1 MQLLTLARNLH
12 STHNK
17 CRQHKCEARNAKMS
31 KNINN
36 KQNEKAFSSVSA
48 SVLHSIYTCVCVCEL
63 YIKQVNGAT
72 QQEAQSNVATG
83 RGRDPLTRLAARAR
97 TMSRTPQSRQD
108 KGQRRAQTE
117 VMSCVTRRWLIA
129 RKVSDTGTE
138 TEPEWTSTRAE
149 LIVTLGVSCL
159 SACCAVLCLI
169 LESTFAIPG
178 KNVT

>member
-1 MQLLTLARNLH
+1 
-12 STHNK
+12 
-17 CRQHKCEARNAKMS
+17 
-31 KNINN
+31 
-36 KQNEKAFSSVSA
+36 
-48 SVLHSIYTCVCVCEL
+48 
-63 YIKQVNGAT
+63 
-72 QQEAQSNVATG
+72 
-83 RGRDPLTRLAARAR
+83 
-97 TMSRTPQSRQD
+97 MSRTPYPRQD
-108 KGQRRAQTE
+108 KGQRRGQTE

-138 TEPEWTSTRAE
+138 TETEPESTSTRAE